1 MFQRKAKA
9 KENRIKKKH
18 QKTKRFWCR
27 YAQGKHPY
35 PSRTRW
41 LRLERPMVLCWRR
54 HGRAGGCQIIYGGVA
69 QLGEHLPC
77 KQGVKSSNLSISI
90 RYEEG
95 SRQAEWSMP
104 ACTLKTTYWIYLEKL
119 KQRRGSQE
127 RQTCGKR
134 FKTSEVLY
142 RNRYN
147 RKIINS
153 LLL

>member
-9 KENRIKKKH
+9 KENRIEKKH

-27 YAQGKHPY
+27 CAQGKHPY

-90 RYEEG
+90 CWSDQKEEAY
-95 SRQAEWSMP
+95 AE
-104 ACTLKTTYWIYLEKL
+104 TLEETEAYHTYLENRILNKNELNIQIRISRHPRPYKRLYGRNKL
-119 KQRRGSQE
+119 VNAKA
-127 RQTCGKR
+127 
-134 FKTSEVLY
+134 FMKT
-142 RNRYN
+142 
-147 RKIINS
+147 
-153 LLL
+153 